1 MAAPKTDYTPIVVF
15 VLDFET
21 GGLDCQK
28 SAITQIALHAIRIDT
43 FEKIGSYVSY
53 VYPYDRKEIKGTI
66 PKRKVLKS
74 KFEIEEKTPMEYEEK
89 ALIYSAIAMETLY
102 NEGKPIETVAAE
114 TLKFIQ
120 DSLPEK
126 VAKNKKPILVGQNI
140 DFDKGFF
147 QQLIEYGNIS
157 KEMQKILRGKLDF
170 YGNWQPE
177 TLDTIHL
184 GQLALSHNPSISSYK
199 LELMCE
205 QLGIELDDAH
215 DADADVAAT
224 ANVMAVLTQRMRSVG
239 GTIEGGEVM
248 MNKAEK
254 SRKHFKI

>member
-1 MAAPKTDYTPIVVF
+1 MPIVVF

-21 GGLDCQK
+21 GGLNCQT

-43 FEKIGSYVSY
+43 FEKLGSYVRY
-53 VYPYDRKEIKGTI
+53 IYPYDRKEIKGTTT
-66 PKRKVLKS
+66 KRKVLKS
-74 KFEIEEKTPMEYEEK
+74 KFDVDNVIPMEYDEK
-89 ALIYSAIAMETLY
+89 ALVYSAIKMDTLY
-102 NEGKPIETVAAE
+102 AEGEPIEVVARGA
-114 TLKFIQ
+114 LKFIQ

-147 QQLIEYGNIS
+147 QQLIEYGGIT
-157 KEMQKILRGKLDF
+157 KEVQKILRGKEDF

-184 GQLALSHNPSISSYK
+184 GQLALSHDPNVSSYK
-199 LELMCE
+199 LEIMCE
-205 QLGIELDDAH
+205 TLGIELDDAH

-224 ANVMAVLTQRMRSVG
+224 ANVLSTLTQRMRSIG
-239 GTIEGGEVM
+239 GVVAGNALQI
-248 MNKAEK
+248 NKAEK

>member
-1 MAAPKTDYTPIVVF
+1 MPIVVF

-21 GGLDCQK
+21 GGLNCQT

-43 FEKIGSYVSY
+43 FEKLGSYVRY
-53 VYPYDRKEIKGTI
+53 IYPYDRKEIKGTTT
-66 PKRKVLKS
+66 KRKVLKS
-74 KFEIEEKTPMEYEEK
+74 KFDVDNVIPMEYDEK
-89 ALIYSAIAMETLY
+89 ALTYSAIKMETLY
-102 NEGKPIETVAAE
+102 AEGEPIEAVARGA
-114 TLKFIQ
+114 LKFIQ

-147 QQLIEYGNIS
+147 QQLIEYGGIT
-157 KEMQKILRGKLDF
+157 KEVQKILRGKEDF

-184 GQLALSHNPSISSYK
+184 GQLALSHDPNVSSYK
-199 LELMCE
+199 LEIMCE
-205 QLGIELDDAH
+205 TLGIELDDAH

-224 ANVMAVLTQRMRSVG
+224 ANVLSTLTQRMRSIG
-239 GTIEGGEVM
+239 GVVAGNALQI
-248 MNKAEK
+248 NKAEK

>member
-1 MAAPKTDYTPIVVF
+1 MPIVVF

-21 GGLDCQK
+21 GGLNCQT

-43 FEKIGSYVSY
+43 FEKLGSYVRY
-53 VYPYDRKEIKGTI
+53 IYPYDRKEIKGTTT
-66 PKRKVLKS
+66 KRKVLKS
-74 KFEIEEKTPMEYEEK
+74 KFDVDNVIPMEYDEK
-89 ALIYSAIAMETLY
+89 ALAYSAIKMDTLY
-102 NEGKPIETVAAE
+102 TEGEPIEVVARGA
-114 TLKFIQ
+114 LKFIQ

-147 QQLIEYGNIS
+147 QQLIEYGGIT
-157 KEMQKILRGKLDF
+157 KEVQKILRGKEDF

-184 GQLALSHNPSISSYK
+184 GQLALSHDPNVSSYK
-199 LELMCE
+199 LEIMCE
-205 QLGIELDDAH
+205 TLGIELDDAH

-224 ANVMAVLTQRMRSVG
+224 ANVLSTLTQRMRSIG
-239 GTIEGGEVM
+239 GVVSGNALQI
-248 MNKAEK
+248 NKAEK